1 MKKAFTYIFVVGF
14 FATLWQSPLVAWSW
28 FKKQPKTAQQLQ
40 ADLEKQQINDPTNPY
55 VNYNLG
61 VAAYKN
67 GEYAAAE
74 KNFALAIAHA
84 IDPQLK
90 EHSYFNAGNALYKA
104 ALAALGAK
112 WKTSKVEDAVLDS
125 AIDLVSQAITRYES
139 VLVLK
144 ADHERA
150 VANKTICEELL
161 RELHEKKRWQHEK
174 RLDKKDE
181 QSSDKDK
188 KGGSDGDKNQQQ
200 QGDKGDSGEGS
211 SGDEKTGQDSSDDGD
226 GKKNKNKKGK
236 SGKRDQDSQR
246 DKDSDVAPESEK
258 GSEEKN
264 EQDDGLEKADQADK
278 NSKEQQEKE
287 GQKLSGQQGNDADD
301 AAQQAAAEQQRA
313 DAAAAEK
320 EKEAQEE
327 RAIGESL
334 RGEESEEKGAEMQE
348 AQSEPQQNS
357 ALQKSYKVLLD
368 RLDDQ
373 EASKQKGRLQQKSKG
388 SGIGAPRNSQQKPW

>member
-28 FKKQPKTAQQLQ
+28 FKKQPKTIQQVQ

-67 GEYAAAE
+67 SEYAAAE

-84 IDPQLK
+84 SDSQLK

-104 ALAALGAK
+104 ALAALGSK
-112 WKTSKVEDAVLDS
+112 WKTSKVEDAVLDT
-125 AIDLVSQAITRYES
+125 ALDLVSQAITRYEG

-144 ADHERA
+144 AEHERA
-150 VANKTICEELL
+150 IANKAVCEELL

-174 RLDKKDE
+174 RPDKKDE

-188 KGGSDGDKNQQQ
+188 KDGSNSDKNQQK
-200 QGDKGDSGEGS
+200 QGDKGNSGEGS
-211 SGDEKTGQDSSDDGD
+211 SGDEKSGQDSSDDGD
-226 GKKNKNKKGK
+226 GKKNKSK
-236 SGKRDQDSQR
+236 SGKRDQDSHR

-258 GSEEKN
+258 SSEEKN
-264 EQDDGLEKADQADK
+264 EQDDGLKNADQADK
-278 NSKEQQEKE
+278 NSKEQQKKD
-287 GQKLSGQQGNDADD
+287 GQASSGQQDNDADD
-301 AAQQAAAEQQRA
+301 AGQETAAEQQRT

-334 RGEESEEKGAEMQE
+334 RGEESEEKGPTMQE
-348 AQSEPQQNS
+348 DQADSQQSS
-357 ALQKSYKVLLD
+357 ALQKSYKALLD

-373 EASKQKGRLQQKSKG
+373 EVSKQKGRLQQKSKG